1 MLKINNKKKEAKMG
15 FFEIKRKMIEL
26 VYKLKTISNKS
37 KEYIKTR
44 NELRSLKKNNQL
56 AWLEIQ

>member
-1 MLKINNKKKEAKMG
+1 MG
-15 FFEIKRKMIEL
+15 YFEIKRRMIEL
-26 VYKLKTISNKS
+26 VYKLRTISNKS

-44 NELRSLKKNNQL
+44 NELRSLKKNNKL

>member
-1 MLKINNKKKEAKMG
+1 MVKIHNVWIAG
-15 FFEIKRKMIEL
+15 DVLDLTEIQIL
-26 VYKLKTISNKS
+26 VKLKNISNKS